1 MSQNDASSS
10 TLTSITNSATASISY
25 TRGSVTF
32 STQLNHALTLPA
44 FGVVNP
50 PTTTYNYGLSVK
62 PPHSPY
68 SLSATVTENIG
79 MINTSV
85 GALSLNRQ
93 F

>member
-1 MSQNDASSS
+1 M
-10 TLTSITNSATASISY
+10 TSVSNSATASISH
-25 TRGSVTF
+25 TRGSFTF

-44 FGVVNP
+44 FGLASP

-68 SLSATVTENIG
+68 SVSATVTENIG